1 MKNLFIICICVCC
14 IVSNVESYNINNVKI
29 WTRVPKYFVHDR
41 VYNFLGDNGITN
53 CYEFLE
59 TPSTLLL
66 KCWRDN
72 SLTDVTIN
80 IESKVNRKYYSSIT
94 SI

>member
-1 MKNLFIICICVCC
+1 MRKLLLFFCICC
-14 IVSNVESYNINNVKI
+14 ILSNTNSHTVKI
-29 WTRVPKYFVHDR
+29 WSRIPKYFVHER
-41 VYNFLGDNGITN
+41 VYNFLGDNGISD

-59 TPSTLLL
+59 TPQTLLL

-80 IESKVNRKYYSSIT
+80 IESKVNRKYYT
-94 SI
+94 SIASI